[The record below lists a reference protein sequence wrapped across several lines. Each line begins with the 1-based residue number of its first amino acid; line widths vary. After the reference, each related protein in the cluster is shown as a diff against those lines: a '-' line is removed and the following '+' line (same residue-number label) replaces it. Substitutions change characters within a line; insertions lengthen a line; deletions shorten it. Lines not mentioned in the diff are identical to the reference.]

1 MRVLKA
7 PTIRRRAT
15 TQAVTTIGLDNPD
28 ANHGS
33 SPQRLS
39 PGRHFFDRYQ
49 SPILRSVLAVTLGT
63 IGISLDVVG
72 VSSPTFF
79 LLTLPVFCWRSWDLR
94 SCVRCGRNKKFRF
107 FMTYKGAAGAE
118 LYRHAATY
126 IDRIFEV
133 QSPRTVQ
140 FQRPPRSIW
149 SSPSRDRPAAQP
161 RGLTPAAVRRE
172 GSECLGPAK

>member
-63 IGISLDVVG
+63 IWISLDV

-94 SCVRCGRNKKFRF
+94 SCGRCGRNKKFRF